1 MAPFPSKKRHEQ
13 EQSMSKLTLTAVV
26 AVLGLTVLAGCQRAQ
41 PEPVEP
47 IFVEPVSGKTR

>member
-1 MAPFPSKKRHEQ
+1 
-13 EQSMSKLTLTAVV
+13 MSKLTLTAVV